1 MACAINLGSSVTIT
15 GGGDT
20 LTKVSQYN
28 EAGWEKDL
36 PNLQTGRYR
45 HGCAYF
51 NNDAGSKVCSS
62 ARLSSTELMVGTAS
76 AWVFTGE
83 LPSPRWGLC
92 GVNIENKVLMTG
104 NNNYNNNQNILLK
117 YQTNIFNLMKSLV

>member
-1 MACAINLGSSVTIT
+1 MLVT
-15 GGGDT
+15 GGYD
-20 LTKVSQYN
+20 
-28 EAGWEKDL
+28 
-36 PNLQTGRYR
+36 
-45 HGCAYF
+45 
-51 NNDAGSKVCSS
+51 GS
-62 ARLSSTELMVGTAS
+62 APLSSTELMVGTAS

-117 YQTNIFNLMKSLV
+117 YQTNISILLIK